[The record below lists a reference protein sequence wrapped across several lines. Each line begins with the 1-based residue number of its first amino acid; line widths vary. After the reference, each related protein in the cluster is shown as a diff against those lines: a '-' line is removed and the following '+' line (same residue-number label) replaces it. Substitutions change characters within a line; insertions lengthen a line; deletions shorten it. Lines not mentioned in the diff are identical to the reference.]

1 LNEELLDIDDV
12 DRRLLDPRIMGVV
25 KERKRLRDWNET
37 ALIMILKCH
46 KEQIEPLKQ
55 LILSTY
61 PNIFIAFDR
70 REPVGVKFLV
80 VSENDLMLAREEL
93 TEQNRKEIEERSLR
107 K

>member
-1 LNEELLDIDDV
+1 MNEELLDIKDV
-12 DRRLLDPRIMGVV
+12 DERLLDPRIMGVV
-25 KERKRLRDWNET
+25 KERKRIRDWNET

-46 KEQIEPLKQ
+46 KEQIDPLKA
-55 LILSTY
+55 LIISTY

-70 REPVGVKFLV
+70 REPVGVKFLI

-93 TEQNRKEIEERSLR
+93 TEQNRKEIEEGHL